1 MTTTR
6 LTGIHAYAFALASA
20 LAAAAAAPAAAA
32 RMSPSPVPAPP
43 ADASTVRL
51 PGIGDKVPLPLQATP
66 VKGRLPG
73 FAERGV
79 TYVLA
84 FVHTSEASSRQ
95 AIPRLDALAQRFGKQ
110 LSVVA
115 VSDEA
120 ELTVREFC
128 ERPEWAPKIGFVM
141 AADPLRQAYR
151 TFLGPRWAQPGP
163 VAFVLRDGVVQWVG
177 ATIDLD
183 EVVPEVVAGKWS
195 LDAARRAAEQQR
207 LWDRSMDEV
216 DALARSGRTDEAL
229 RRLDDACGIAL
240 PAQAAM
246 CEGRRFTIL
255 LSAGRV
261 ADTLACGERIVA
273 KPANAKQPAGI
284 AWSLMNALP
293 GDRGARDL
301 ALRAAQA
308 SDRAL
313 RGRDA
318 MVGAIL
324 ARAYFLADRR
334 SDAAETARRALG
346 FADSPDLQASLRD
359 DIRVYEGAAGPGGQP
374 APKAPGSGIR

>member
-6 LTGIHAYAFALASA
+6 PTGIHAFAIAAA
-20 LAAAAAAPAAAA
+20 LAAALPAAAA
-32 RMSPSPVPAPP
+32 VRPARAAAPP
-43 ADASTVRL
+43 TDAAVGRTL
-51 PGIGDKVPLPLQATP
+51 GIGDKVPLPLQATP

-73 FAERGV
+73 FTEHGV

-84 FVHTSEASSRQ
+84 FVHTSEAPSRQ
-95 AIPRLDALAQRFGKQ
+95 AIPRLDALTQRFGKQ

-120 ELTVREFC
+120 VLTLREFC
-128 ERPEWAPKIGFVM
+128 ERPEWAPKIGFVL
-141 AADPLRQAYR
+141 AADPNRQAYR

-177 ATIDLD
+177 ATIDLED
-183 EVVPEVVAGKWS
+183 VVPEIVAGKWS
-195 LDAARRAAEQQR
+195 LDAAKRAAEQQR
-207 LWDRSMDEV
+207 LWDRSVEDV
-216 DALARSGRTDEAL
+216 DSLARSGRTDEAL

-261 ADTLACGERIVA
+261 ADALASGERIVA
-273 KPANAKQPAGI
+273 KPANPKQPAGI

-324 ARAYFLADRR
+324 ARAYFLSDRR

-346 FADSPDLQASLRD
+346 FADTPDLQASLRD
-359 DIRVYEGAAGPGGQP
+359 DIRVYEGTAAPGGQA
-374 APKAPGSGIR
+374 APKAPAAGAP

>member
-1 MTTTR
+1 MTKTR
-6 LTGIHAYAFALASA
+6 PSGFHSFALASTAA
-20 LAAAAAAPAAAA
+20 LAVGIGMVPAAQAAAAP
-32 RMSPSPVPAPP
+32 PAPDAP
-43 ADASTVRL
+43 AGRTL
-51 PGIGDKVPLPLQATP
+51 GIGDKVPLPLQATA

-73 FAERGV
+73 FAEHGV

-120 ELTVREFC
+120 VLTLREFC
-128 ERPEWAPKIGFVM
+128 ERPEWAPKVGFVL
-141 AADPLRQAYR
+141 AADPNRQAYR

-177 ATIDLD
+177 ATIDL
-183 EVVPEVVAGKWS
+183 EAVVPEVVAGKWS
-195 LDAARRAAEQQR
+195 LEAARRAAEQER
-207 LWDRSMDEV
+207 LWERSMD
-216 DALARSGRTDEAL
+216 DIDSLARAGRTDEAL
-229 RRLDDACGIAL
+229 RKLDDACGIAL

-255 LSAGRV
+255 LAAGRV
-261 ADTLACGERIVA
+261 ADALASGERIVA
-273 KPANAKQPAGI
+273 KPANPKQPAGI
-284 AWSLMNALP
+284 AWSLLNALP
-293 GDRGARDL
+293 GDRGAREL

-308 SDRAL
+308 SDRTL

-324 ARAYFLADRR
+324 ARAYFLNDRR
-334 SDAAETARRALG
+334 TDAAETARRALG

-359 DIRVYEGAAGPGGQP
+359 DIRVYEGGSGPGGQA
-374 APKAPGSGIR
+374 APKSPGAGAP

>member
-6 LTGIHAYAFALASA
+6 PIGIHAFAIAAALAVA
-20 LAAAAAAPAAAA
+20 LPAAAA
-32 RMSPSPVPAPP
+32 GPSAHAAAPP
-43 ADASTVRL
+43 TDAAAGRTL
-51 PGIGDKVPLPLQATP
+51 GIGDRVPLPLQATP

-73 FAERGV
+73 FAEHGV

-95 AIPRLDALAQRFGKQ
+95 AIPRLDALTQRFGKQ

-120 ELTVREFC
+120 VLTLREFC
-128 ERPEWAPKIGFVM
+128 ERAEWAPKIGFVL
-141 AADPLRQAYR
+141 AADPNRQAYR

-163 VAFVLRDGVVQWVG
+163 VAFVLRDGIVQWVG
-177 ATIDLD
+177 ATIDLED
-183 EVVPEVVAGKWS
+183 VVPEIVAGKWS
-195 LDAARRAAEQQR
+195 LDAAKRAAEQQR

-216 DALARSGRTDEAL
+216 DSLARAGRADEAL
-229 RRLDDACGIAL
+229 RKLDDACGIAL

-261 ADTLACGERIVA
+261 ADALASGERIVA
-273 KPANAKQPAGI
+273 KPANPKQPAGI
-284 AWSLMNALP
+284 AWSLMNAMP

-308 SDRAL
+308 SDRTL

-324 ARAYFLADRR
+324 ARAYFLSDRR

-359 DIRVYEGAAGPGGQP
+359 DIRVYEGGAAPGGQA
-374 APKAPGSGIR
+374 APKAPAAGAP

>member
-1 MTTTR
+1 MTRPTR
-6 LTGIHAYAFALASA
+6 IPAFALAPVTV
-20 LAAAAAAPAAAA
+20 LAMAAG
-32 RMSPSPVPAPP
+32 PVPAVAAGPAAPP
-43 ADASTVRL
+43 AADAPAGRTL
-51 PGIGDKVPLPLQATP
+51 GIGDKVPLPLQATA

-73 FAERGV
+73 FAEHGV

-120 ELTVREFC
+120 VLTLREFC
-128 ERPEWAPKIGFVM
+128 ERPEWAPKIGFVL
-141 AADPLRQAYR
+141 AADPNRQAYR
-151 TFLGPRWAQPGP
+151 TFLGPRWSQPGP
-163 VAFVLRDGVVQWVG
+163 LAFVLRDGVVQWVG
-177 ATIDLD
+177 ATIDLE

-207 LWDRSMDEV
+207 LWDRSMDEI

-229 RRLDDACGIAL
+229 RKLDDSCGIAL

-255 LSAGRV
+255 LAAGRV
-261 ADTLACGERIVA
+261 ADALASGERIVA
-273 KPANAKQPAGI
+273 KPANPKQPAGI

-308 SDRAL
+308 SDRAM
-313 RGRDA
+313 RGRDG

-324 ARAYFLADRR
+324 ARAYFLCDRR

-359 DIRVYEGAAGPGGQP
+359 DIRVYEGGA
-374 APKAPGSGIR
+374 APKAPGTVAP

>member
-6 LTGIHAYAFALASA
+6 PTGTHAFAIAAA
-20 LAAAAAAPAAAA
+20 LAVALPAATVERSAHAAAPPTDAAVG
-32 RMSPSPVPAPP
+32 R
-43 ADASTVRL
+43 TL
-51 PGIGDKVPLPLQATP
+51 GIGDRVPLPLQATP

-73 FAERGV
+73 FTEHGV

-95 AIPRLDALAQRFGKQ
+95 AIPRLDALTQRFGKQ

-120 ELTVREFC
+120 VLTLREFC
-128 ERPEWAPKIGFVM
+128 DRPEWAPKIGFVL
-141 AADPLRQAYR
+141 AADPNRLAYR

-177 ATIDLD
+177 ATIDLED
-183 EVVPEVVAGKWS
+183 VVPEIVAGKWS
-195 LDAARRAAEQQR
+195 LDAAKRAAEQQR
-207 LWDRSMDEV
+207 LWDRSVEDV
-216 DALARSGRTDEAL
+216 DSLARSGRTDEAL

-261 ADTLACGERIVA
+261 ADALASAERIVA
-273 KPANAKQPAGI
+273 KPANPKQPAGI

-324 ARAYFLADRR
+324 ARAYFLSDRR

-346 FADSPDLQASLRD
+346 FADTPDLQASLRD
-359 DIRVYEGAAGPGGQP
+359 DIRVYEGTAAPGGQA
-374 APKAPGSGIR
+374 APKAPAAGAP

>member
-1 MTTTR
+1 MLKTR
-6 LTGIHAYAFALASA
+6 STILPALALAFALAGAAGAASSA
-20 LAAAAAAPAAAA
+20 GPLVASS
-32 RMSPSPVPAPP
+32 RSAPP
-43 ADASTVRL
+43 ADASTGRVL
-51 PGIGDKVPLPLQATP
+51 GIGDKVPLPLQATP

-73 FAERGV
+73 FSERGV

-95 AIPRLDALAQRFGKQ
+95 AIPRLDALAQRFGRQ

-141 AADPLRQAYR
+141 AADPVRQAYR
-151 TFLGPRWAQPGP
+151 TFLGPRWVQPGP
-163 VAFVLRDGVVQWVG
+163 VAFVIRDGVVQWAG
-177 ATIDLD
+177 APIDLD
-183 EVVPEVVAGKWS
+183 EVVTEVVAGKWS
-195 LDAARRAAEQQR
+195 LDAAKRAAEQQR
-207 LWDRSMDEV
+207 LWDRSMDDV
-216 DALARSGRTDEAL
+216 DALARGGRADEAL
-229 RRLDDACGIAL
+229 RKLDDACAIAL

-261 ADTLACGERIVA
+261 ADALACGERIVA

-284 AWSLMNALP
+284 AWSLMNAVP

-308 SDRAL
+308 SDRTM

-324 ARAYFLADRR
+324 ARAYFLSDRR

-359 DIRVYEGAAGPGGQP
+359 DIRVYEGTVGPGGQP
-374 APKAPGSGIR
+374 APKAPGTP